1 VGRVLSNN
9 DTLGRLA
16 HQLRLHEHA
25 SLEPEDKESIAGWS
39 PKGDIVP
46 PKAMADLFE
55 AHVGAVYV
63 EKGWQAVLNWL
74 TNLYAP
80 LVPAAECD
88 FLGRHPGSNDV
99 RLMQQFNGQPEI
111 LDFQKRLVDA
121 LTLSASTLIRKAQ
134 ELIRYMPSSTVFS
147 FDNKNGLANDSG
159 LELVG
164 IDVINLWVCK
174 ICLQLSPGILRA
186 TTHAAH
192 LMTVRCLSKSSSPF
206 CH

>member
-1 VGRVLSNN
+1 
-9 DTLGRLA
+9 
-16 HQLRLHEHA
+16 LHKHA
-25 SLEPEDKESIAGWS
+25 SFDPEEDESVAGWS

-63 EKGWQAVLNWL
+63 EKGWQAVLDWF

-80 LVPAAECD
+80 LVPAAEGD
-88 FLGRHPGSNDV
+88 FLGRHLGSNPV
-99 RLMQQFNGQPEI
+99 RITQKFNGPPEI
-111 LDFQKRLVDA
+111 LDFQSRLVDA
-121 LTLSASTLIRKAQ
+121 LTLSALTLMKKGK
-134 ELIRYMPSSTVFS
+134 ELIRHIPSSTIFS
-147 FDNKNGLANDSG
+147 FDSKNGLVNDSG

-174 ICLQLSPGILRA
+174 ICLQLSPGILKA

-192 LMTVRCLSKSSSPF
+192 LMTVRWLSKRFIAIFLLICYTVSG
-206 CH
+206 